1 MRARC
6 TAAARPRELWPRPH
20 RCGCCKR
27 CVCMKTQ
34 TAIQDAAFKW
44 ARKQCGA
51 YLSVVSALH
60 CASAAARAVA
70 PSAPIMLLLTLC
82 ASDTFELRQAQ
93 LRTCTLTRDVLQRR
107 ERLALRQRCGEG
119 LGPAVANAVA
129 AHSECNER
137 VSRASGR
144 SVRMGAARARGPCLS
159 VVSALHC
166 GSTTAS
172 AMAPSTPIPLLPTL
186 WYE

>member
-1 MRARC
+1 
-6 TAAARPRELWPRPH
+6 
-20 RCGCCKR
+20 
-27 CVCMKTQ
+27 MKTQ
-34 TAIQDAAFKW
+34 MAIQDAASKW

-82 ASDTFELRQAQ
+82 ASETFELRQAQ
-93 LRTCTLTRDVLQRR
+93 LRTCTLTRDVLQGR
-107 ERLALRQRCGEG
+107 ERLALRQCCGEG
-119 LGPAVANAVA
+119 LSSVVANAVA
-129 AHSECNER
+129 AHSECNEHVLR
-137 VSRASGR
+137 RSGR